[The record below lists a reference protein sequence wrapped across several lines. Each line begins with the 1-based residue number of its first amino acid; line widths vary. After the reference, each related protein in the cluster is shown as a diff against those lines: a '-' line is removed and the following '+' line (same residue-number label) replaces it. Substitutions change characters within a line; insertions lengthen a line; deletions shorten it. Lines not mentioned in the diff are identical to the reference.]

1 MQTHKKKRLEIIIEA
16 PALNRL
22 IRILG
27 EQGVRGHT
35 VLPVMQG
42 SGATGDWERQG
53 MIIDAG
59 RMVMVI
65 AIVDPSV
72 VRDVLEAVHN
82 LLSRHI
88 GVISMTDT
96 EVIRDEH
103 F

>member
-1 MQTHKKKRLEIIIEA
+1 
-16 PALNRL
+16 
-22 IRILG
+22 
-27 EQGVRGHT
+27 
-35 VLPVMQG
+35 
-42 SGATGDWERQG
+42 
-53 MIIDAG
+53 
-59 RMVMVI
+59 MVMVI

-72 VRDVLEAVHN
+72 ARDVLEAVHN